1 MPIAAIGSILGSM
14 RIVRTPWLVVLVSL
28 VGVLAAP
35 QLIGAQQVDPAGDA
49 ASGSET
55 TGADGAAPPVF
66 VVPIQ
71 GEINPSLVVFLRRAT
86 ERAVEQGASHIV
98 FDIDTFGG
106 RVDSALQITTIIGS
120 LADIE
125 TIAFVPVRSEGT
137 GVSWSAGALISF
149 ATDAIYM
156 APGTSMGSAAPVI
169 QGPDGT
175 AQQADEK
182 TVSAVRTQMAA
193 LAEKNGYP
201 VAIARAMVDYDVE
214 VVEVIVD
221 GEPVAVDASEQ
232 EAFVRDAEARGS
244 SVEIGRT
251 ISEAGK
257 LLSLTAGEM
266 ERYDVSSGVLSS
278 IDAVLADLG
287 AAGAEIVRLEPS
299 SADQAVSVL
308 TSGGVTSLLILVG
321 LIALFVEITSPGF
334 GVPGAVGIL
343 AFAVIFTANG
353 LLGRVGS
360 VELLLFLV
368 GTILLVLEVFVIPG
382 FGVAGISG
390 IALVAVSLVLSMQ
403 SFVVPTF
410 EWEWQAFHRNVLIV
424 VGNILGALIAV
435 GVLAHFVPRFRF
447 FSRLVL
453 AEAQETSAGYTVQ
466 DESQSASYLGVRGVT
481 VTTLRPSG
489 KAAFDE
495 ETIVVESEGEYID
508 SGTPVEIVSVNGN
521 RVVVR
526 RAD

>member
-1 MPIAAIGSILGSM
+1 MPIVAIGSILGLM
-14 RIVRTPWLVVLVSL
+14 RTVRTPLVVVLVSFVAL
-28 VGVLAAP
+28 LGAVAQA
-35 QLIGAQQVDPAGDA
+35 GAQGEPGVEDA
-49 ASGSET
+49 AGTAAEAGAEDGS
-55 TGADGAAPPVF
+55 PPVF
-66 VVPIQ
+66 VIPIQ

-86 ERAVEQGASHIV
+86 DRAVEEGASHIV

-106 RVDSALQITTIIGS
+106 RVDSALQITTLIGS
-120 LADIE
+120 LTGIE
-125 TIAFVPVRSEGT
+125 TIAFVPVRAEGS

-156 APGTSMGSAAPVI
+156 APGTSMGSAAPVV

-214 VVEVIVD
+214 VVEVLVD

-232 EAFVRDAEARGS
+232 EAFVRDAEARGGE
-244 SVEIGRT
+244 VEVGRT
-251 ISEAGK
+251 ISAEGK

-266 ERYDVSSGVLSS
+266 ERYDVSSGVVSS
-278 IDAVLADLG
+278 IDGVLEAVG
-287 AAGAEIVRLEPS
+287 APGAQVVRLEPS

-308 TSGGVTSLLILVG
+308 TSAGVTSLLILVG

-334 GVPGAVGIL
+334 GVPGAIGIL

-360 VELLLFLV
+360 IELLLFLV
-368 GTILLVLEVFVIPG
+368 GTILLVLEIFVIPG
-382 FGVAGISG
+382 FGIAGISG
-390 IALVAVSLVLSMQ
+390 IALVAVSLILSLQ
-403 SFVVPTF
+403 NFVVPTF

-466 DESQSASYLGVRGVT
+466 EESQSASYLGMRGVT

-495 ETIVVESEGEYID
+495 ETLVVESEGEFID
-508 SGTPVEIVSVNGN
+508 PGTPVQIVSVNGN

-526 RAD
+526 RAE

>member
-1 MPIAAIGSILGSM
+1 MKAIRGI
-14 RIVRTPWLVVLVSL
+14 LVVMRTARSPLFVAFALLVA
-28 VGVLAAP
+28 VTGAP
-35 QLIGAQQVDPAGDA
+35 QPVGAQAAEPAEDAQPGDA
-49 ASGSET
+49 
-55 TGADGAAPPVF
+55 GAAADAGESARPVF
-66 VVPIQ
+66 VIPIQ
-71 GEINPSLVVFLRRAT
+71 GEIDPSLVVFLRRAT
-86 ERAVEQGASHIV
+86 DRAAERGASHVV

-106 RVDSALQITTIIGS
+106 RVDSALQITTLIGS
-120 LADIE
+120 LTAIE
-125 TIAFVPVRSEGT
+125 TIAFVPVRAEGT

-169 QGPDGT
+169 QGPDGA

-201 VAIARAMVDYDVE
+201 VAVARAMVDSDVE
-214 VVEVIVD
+214 VVEVLVD
-221 GEPVAVDASEQ
+221 GEPFAVDASDRETI
-232 EAFVRDAEARGS
+232 VRDAEARGS
-244 SVEIGRT
+244 SVEVGRT
-251 ISEAGK
+251 ISTSGK
-257 LLSLTAGEM
+257 LVSLTAGEM
-266 ERYDVSSGVLSS
+266 ERYGVSSGVVSS
-278 IDAVLADLG
+278 IDGVLE
-287 AAGAEIVRLEPS
+287 AAGVPGAEVVRLEPS

-308 TSGGVTSLLILVG
+308 TSAGVTSLLILVG

-368 GTILLVLEVFVIPG
+368 GTILLVLEIFVIPG
-382 FGVAGISG
+382 FGIAGISG
-390 IALVAVSLVLSMQ
+390 IALVAVSLILSLQ
-403 SFVVPTF
+403 TFVVPTF
-410 EWEWQAFHRNVLIV
+410 EWQWQAFHRNVLIV
-424 VGNILGALIAV
+424 VGNILGALIGV

-466 DESQSASYLGVRGVT
+466 EESQGASYLGMRGVT

-489 KAAFDE
+489 KAAFDD
-495 ETIVVESEGEYID
+495 ETMVVESEGEFID
-508 SGTPVEIVSVNGN
+508 PGTPVEIVSVNGN